1 MFDLGV
7 LPRSNPHPIRKK
19 AWHRAL
25 KRGALWAIVP
35 YEHMK
40 NGGHCLTIGPNRFAR
55 IFPDRNCPD
64 NQAFIIWPNSFYD
77 SGAC

>member
-1 MFDLGV
+1 MFDLGAR
-7 LPRSNPHPIRKK
+7 PFSNIPIRKK

-40 NGGHCLTIGPNRFAR
+40 KGGSCLTVGPNRFAR
-55 IFPDRNCPD
+55 ILPDPYCPA
-64 NQAFIIWPNSFYD
+64 NQAYVIWPMEGYEY
-77 SGAC
+77 